1 MLRRSGFVELV
12 TEQMSFVEGLKVRA
26 MFGGYGVYQ
35 NSCIFAII
43 VDDRLYFKADTVTR
57 SEFAARRLGP
67 FTYVARGK
75 SVPMQYFEAP
85 PEVFEEREAMQGWV
99 QMAYGA
105 AVRAREATAPRK
117 TPRRARNKPR
127 AAKL

>member
-1 MLRRSGFVELV
+1 MKIQLFVLLSLLTTTAYAADE
-12 TEQMSFVEGLKVRA
+12 
-26 MFGGYGVYQ
+26 
-35 NSCIFAII
+35 
-43 VDDRLYFKADTVTR
+43 KAATNKAPLEITADKALEWNQTDK
-57 SEFAARRLGP
+57 
-67 FTYVARGK
+67 TYVARGK

-127 AAKL
+127 AAKP